1 MLPMLPLGDAR
12 KSSKYRGVSWE
23 KQNQKWKAY
32 IYLDG
37 KFFTLGLHAT
47 ELAAAQAYDKEARKY
62 AGKQLNF
69 RKPDAVPFPYFCY

>member
-23 KQNQKWKAY
+23 KHSQKWRAY
-32 IYLDG
+32 IYLDR
-37 KFFTLGLHAT
+37 KRFDLGRHAT
-47 ELAAAQAYDKEARKY
+47 ELAAAQAYDQEAKKC

-69 RKPDAVPFPYFCY
+69 RE